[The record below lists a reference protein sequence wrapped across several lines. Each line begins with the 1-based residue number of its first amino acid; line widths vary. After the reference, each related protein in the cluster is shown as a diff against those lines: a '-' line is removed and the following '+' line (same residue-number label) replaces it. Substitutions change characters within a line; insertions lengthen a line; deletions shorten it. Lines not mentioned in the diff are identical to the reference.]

1 MYTVP
6 EQFNSTNKAGIE
18 TLASLASVTFAGME
32 RLAALNLNT
41 ARTLLEQG
49 ADTSRA
55 VLAARDAQALLS
67 LQDKL
72 AKTDAEQAAD
82 YSRRVYEIA
91 NQTREALSNVVESQV
106 SELNANLGMKLD
118 QAVKTA
124 PAGSDLAINA
134 LRSALSAAN
143 SAYDSINKAAR
154 QAGELAEANLA
165 VAAKFA
171 LMQGKKAA

>member
-6 EQFNSTNKAGIE
+6 DQFNSTAGIE
-18 TLASLASVTFAGME
+18 ILASLASATFAGME
-32 RLAALNLNT
+32 RLAALNLNA
-41 ARTLLEQG
+41 ARTLMEQG

-55 VLAARDAQALLS
+55 LLIAGDAQALLS
-67 LQDKL
+67 LQGKL
-72 AKTDAEQAAD
+72 AKTDAEKAAD

-91 NQTREALSNVVESQV
+91 NQTREALSKVVESQV
-106 SELNANLGMKLD
+106 SELNTNLDMKLD

-124 PAGSDLAINA
+124 PEGSDLALNA
-134 LRSALSAAN
+134 LRSALAAAN
-143 SAYDSINKAAR
+143 SAYDSMNKAAR

-165 VAAKFA
+165 VATKFA

>member
-6 EQFNSTNKAGIE
+6 DQFNSTAAIE
-18 TLASLASVTFAGME
+18 TLASLASATFAGME

-41 ARTLLEQG
+41 ARTLMEQG

-55 VLAARDAQALLS
+55 LLTAGDAQALLS
-67 LQDKL
+67 LPGKL
-72 AKTDAEQAAD
+72 AKTDAEKAAD
-82 YSRRVYEIA
+82 YSRRVCEIA
-91 NQTREALSNVVESQV
+91 NQTREALSKVVESQV
-106 SELNANLGMKLD
+106 SELNTNLGMQLD

-124 PAGSDLAINA
+124 PAGSDLALNA

-143 SAYDSINKAAR
+143 SAYDSMTKVAR

-165 VAAKFA
+165 VATKFA
-171 LMQGKKAA
+171 LMQGNKAA

>member
-6 EQFNSTNKAGIE
+6 DQFNSTAGIE
-18 TLASLASVTFAGME
+18 TLASLASATFAGME
-32 RLAALNLNT
+32 RLAALNLNA
-41 ARTLLEQG
+41 ARTLMEQG

-55 VLAARDAQALLS
+55 LLTAGDAQALLS
-67 LQDKL
+67 LQGKL
-72 AKTDAEQAAD
+72 AKTDTEKAAD

-91 NQTREALSNVVESQV
+91 NQTREALSKVVESQV
-106 SELNANLGMKLD
+106 SEMNANLDMKLD

-124 PAGSDLAINA
+124 PVGSDLALNA
-134 LRSALSAAN
+134 LRSALAAAN
-143 SAYDSINKAAR
+143 SAYDSMNKAAR

-165 VAAKFA
+165 AATKFA